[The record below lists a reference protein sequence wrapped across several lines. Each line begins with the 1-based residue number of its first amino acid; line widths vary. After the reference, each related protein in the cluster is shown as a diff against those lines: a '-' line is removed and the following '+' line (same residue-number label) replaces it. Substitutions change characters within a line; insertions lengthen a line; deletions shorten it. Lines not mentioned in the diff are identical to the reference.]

1 MNVIECVCN
10 LLCVYVET
18 SILTG
23 DHLRS
28 DVRPAKSHVIYMSVS
43 KSAAQAAAS
52 EGEGGFN
59 LLLSTKYRESFH
71 NMRRMVL

>member
-28 DVRPAKSHVIYMSVS
+28 DVRPVKSHVIQMSVS
-43 KSAAQAAAS
+43 KSAAQAAAC
-52 EGEGGFN
+52 EGEGGVN
-59 LLLSTKYRESFH
+59 LFLST
-71 NMRRMVL
+71 